1 MTLFYRLALLGLFSF
16 FWLNTS
22 AQNLLPCGVNDRVLP
37 DSTVRLMGRLPQL
50 MAQQRAR
57 KAAGERNICRVAVEI
72 DSDTYVEFDKDTNRI
87 KSFFLDKI
95 EQTSRIYER
104 EINTQLVVVFFH
116 IWKDTE
122 PDPYKGKENLYDLWP
137 IMDRIWTTTTQLRQ
151 VPYDKRIYFITKQSS
166 GAGGLGSLGG
176 AQIISANQGDL
187 NTIAHEFGHTFG
199 SPHTHNCSWPGGPID
214 FCSTVEA
221 TNTGDCY
228 TGSLQT
234 IPGTIMSYCGSLL
247 TFHPLCQT
255 LMTDHAV
262 RNFAKVTSAPT
273 VPALRTQE
281 TLYGTPFLTWASAL
295 AANRYDIEVA
305 TDANFAQKIVSDTAS
320 VNGYLLSKLSPGQT
334 YYVRVRASNS
344 FGTSAWS
351 AAGQLQLAPTNT
363 IAAPLLL
370 SPTPDQRFSLNQGNR
385 QFSVQPVDGATNY
398 EIQITDGNDE
408 LFKYPSTD
416 TRPQAAFSVS
426 NYRFGVV
433 RWRVRAVVNGRP
445 GPWSAPGRYLV
456 NPEPYY
462 LIFPF
467 YNNASDLAPLTVPY
481 LYYTTTGQSSR
492 VVATLATDSLFTK
505 PVYTKSFTGSYTYSG
520 LLEKLSPNTTYYL
533 KLEEFNTELA
543 TRPVGLLTR
552 LVQSFRTGSATVS
565 DRWAFVGSSTMPT
578 WPQGTAYGPVSSV
591 GNNIWYSSSNGLTRI
606 TQDSLKLTM
615 YDRNGTSGKVGNS
628 SLAHSVD
635 GSGNVWVTN
644 RVSINIFKDGF
655 PLVFNQLGKLSE
667 QDGALTERTTFTT
680 GKYGINRF
688 NANPK
693 LFISY
698 NGLQEQKGD
707 SLTSLYA
714 LPSNRSISRT
724 LVQAGAVWFIS
735 NNPDQSVDE
744 LIRVDLVTRTTQT
757 FSNSNTPQLGRYLL
771 GMAVDGLGNLWVSQ
785 SHTTFPFPAL
795 ARFNGQSWTT
805 LTSPAI
811 PISYALNL
819 TNDPQGNLYVINN
832 SVPRTLYRYNGT
844 TWQKLADMPYYT
856 NLGDMT
862 ADIHGNVWFGGPFQ
876 LLRYTAC
883 ANAPKPTLST
893 TKQTVEYGESVTL
906 QAAGCTDVVW
916 SWTSEAET
924 VTNRLVRGSN
934 RLVVKPE
941 ANTTYR
947 SSCYTGSCAGTDTTL
962 SITVNPRLSLS
973 RLNKSTYC
981 PGDSLVATY
990 SLLGKAGVGNQY
1002 AVIVKSGGQTTRYT
1016 AATRTAT
1023 VATVLPVTLAPG
1035 RYVVYLEA
1043 TQPALLSRDS
1053 IQITVSALPTAEL
1066 SSNKPTFVLGDSA
1079 RVSVALTGA
1088 APWRFTRWDNQS
1100 IQTATSPYTTVLRA
1114 TQPTNYSLTLTN
1126 LSDANCA
1133 SGTVKNSVV
1142 VSALALANEPLT
1154 IKGLSVFPNPTTNRL
1169 IIELTSSAAPLS
1181 SLHLNDTQGREVRRQ
1196 AIDQRLRRAE
1206 WDISTLPTGQ
1216 YILRIETT
1224 DGKQAIWKV
1233 MKQ

>member
-1 MTLFYRLALLGLFSF
+1 MSLFYRLAVLSLLCFG
-16 FWLNTS
+16 WLNTS
-22 AQNLLPCGVNDRVLP
+22 AQTLLPCGVNDRVLP

-57 KAAGERNICRVAVEI
+57 KTAGERNICRVAVEI
-72 DSDTYVEFDKDTNRI
+72 DSDTYLEFDKDTNRI

-122 PDPYKGKENLYDLWP
+122 PDPYKGKGNLYDLFP
-137 IMDRIWTTTTQLRQ
+137 IMDRVWTTQFRQ
-151 VPYDKRIYFITKQSS
+151 VPYDKRIYFITKSSS

-176 AQIISANQGDL
+176 AQIISANQADL

-221 TNTGDCY
+221 SYNGDCY
-228 TGSLQT
+228 TGSLQS

-262 RNFAKVTSAPT
+262 KNFPKITSAPT
-273 VPALRTQE
+273 VPVLRTQE

-295 AANRYDIEVA
+295 AANRYDIDVA
-305 TDANFAQKIVSDTAS
+305 TDANFAQKVVSDTAS
-320 VNGYLLSKLSPGQT
+320 VNGYLLSKLAVGTT

-351 AAGQLQLAPTNT
+351 GTGQLQLASTNG
-363 IAAPLLL
+363 IPAPILL
-370 SPTPDQRFSLNQGNR
+370 SPTPDQRLSPNQGNR
-385 QFSVQPVDGATNY
+385 QFSVQPVDGATAY

-408 LFKYPSTD
+408 LFKYPTSDSKQQST
-416 TRPQAAFSVS
+416 FSVS
-426 NYRFGVV
+426 NYRLGVV

-445 GPWSAPGRYLV
+445 GPWSAASRYLV

-462 LIFPF
+462 LTLPF
-467 YNNASDLAPLTVPY
+467 YNNTGDLAPLTIPY
-481 LYYTTTGQSSR
+481 YYYASTGRDSR
-492 VVATLATDSLFTK
+492 VVVTLATDSLFTK
-505 PVYTKSFTGSYTYSG
+505 PVYTKSFTGSYTYTG
-520 LLEKLSPNTTYYL
+520 LIEKLSPNTAYYL
-533 KLEEFNTELA
+533 RLEEYNTGLA
-543 TRPVGLLTR
+543 TQPLGLLTR
-552 LVQSFRTGSATVS
+552 IVQPFRTGSTTVS
-565 DRWAFVGSSTMPT
+565 DRWAFVGSSTIPA
-578 WPQGTAYGPVSSV
+578 WPQGGAYGPISSV
-591 GNNIWYSSSNGLTRI
+591 GNSIWFSSTNGLTRI

-655 PLVFNQLGKLSE
+655 PLAFNQLGKLSE
-667 QDGALTERTTFTT
+667 QDGTLTERTTFSP
-680 GKYGINRF
+680 GQYGINRLS
-688 NANPK
+688 ANPR

-698 NGLQEQKGD
+698 NGLQELKGD
-707 SLTSLYA
+707 SLAYLYA
-714 LPSNRSISRT
+714 IPSNRSISRT
-724 LVQAGAVWFIS
+724 LVQPGAVWFIS
-735 NNPDQSVDE
+735 NNPTQSVDE
-744 LIRVDLVTRTTQT
+744 LIRFDLVTRTTQT
-757 FSNSNTPQLGRYLL
+757 FSNINTPQLGKYLL
-771 GMAVDGLGNLWVSQ
+771 GMAVDGLGNIWVSQ
-785 SHTTFPFPAL
+785 SHSTFPFPAL
-795 ARFNGQSWTT
+795 ARFNGQAWTT
-805 LTSPAI
+805 FTSPAI

-819 TNDPQGNLYVINN
+819 TNDPQGNLYVVNN
-832 SVPRTLYRYNGT
+832 SLPRTLYRYNGT
-844 TWQKLADMPYYT
+844 TWQKLADMPYYI

-883 ANAPKPTLST
+883 ANAPKPTLT
-893 TKQTVEYGESVTL
+893 AAKQTIDYGESVTL

-916 SWTSEAET
+916 SWTSETET

-934 RLVVKPE
+934 RLVIKPE

-962 SITVNPRLSLS
+962 TITVNPRLLLS
-973 RLNKSTYC
+973 RLNKNTYC
-981 PGDSLVATY
+981 PGDSLIATY
-990 SLLGKAGVGNQY
+990 SLQGKAGNGNQY
-1002 AVIVKSGGQTTRYT
+1002 AVVVKSGGQTTRYT
-1016 AATRTAT
+1016 AATRTST
-1023 VATVLPVTLAPG
+1023 VSTVLPATLAPG

-1053 IQITVSALPTAEL
+1053 IQITVNALPTAEL

-1079 RVSVALTGA
+1079 RVSITLTGA
-1088 APWRFTRWDNQS
+1088 APWRFTRWDSQA

-1133 SGTVKNSVV
+1133 TGTVKNSVV
-1142 VSALALANEPLT
+1142 VSALALANEPLS
-1154 IKGLSVFPNPTTNRL
+1154 IQGVSVFPNPTTGRL
-1169 IIELTSSAAPLS
+1169 IIELSSSAAPLS
-1181 SLHLNDTQGREVRRQ
+1181 SLQLHDSQGREVRRNPS
-1196 AIDQRLRRAE
+1196 DLRLRRAE
-1206 WDISTLPTGQ
+1206 CDISTLPPGQ

-1224 DGKQAIWKV
+1224 DGKQASWKV